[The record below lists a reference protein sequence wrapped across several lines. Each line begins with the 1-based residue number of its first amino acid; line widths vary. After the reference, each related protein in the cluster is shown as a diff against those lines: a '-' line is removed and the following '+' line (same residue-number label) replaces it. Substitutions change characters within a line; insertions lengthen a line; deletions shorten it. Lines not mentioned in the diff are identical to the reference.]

1 MAAGDNYRYLA
12 IVKNVEYCAPWNKN
26 FKRISKEYLS
36 RVKKIWSSEL
46 ADFNKTI
53 THDTFATP
61 VIMPIVSIIDWTIEN
76 INQLDLKPRKN
87 PTLLCNFHPNS
98 DVDRLHMTKANNNRG
113 MKRVKTL
120 FEDRIVSISQHLIT
134 NQNVCYRI

>member
-12 IVKNVEYCAPWNKN
+12 IGKRFEYCAPRNKN

-53 THDTFATP
+53 AHDTFATP
-61 VIMPIVSIIDWTIEN
+61 VIMPIVRIIDWTIEK
-76 INQLDLKPRKN
+76 INQLDLKTPKN
-87 PTLLCNFHPNS
+87 LTLTCNFHPNS
-98 DVDRLHMTKANNNRG
+98 DVDRLHMTKANNIRG
-113 MKRVKTL
+113 MKRSLKI
-120 FEDRIVSISQHLIT
+120 E
-134 NQNVCYRI
+134 